1 MQFFVDK
8 CNSDLSSKLRR
19 HEADLAGMG
28 TTERV
33 RTAVKW
39 RLEMLIPFMGQSF
52 QNFIHSRRKEGRK
65 KEQKAPFAYAWLS
78 ALAHLL

>member
-8 CNSDLSSKLRR
+8 CNRDLGEKLRR

-28 TTERV
+28 TTDRV

-39 RLEMLIPFMGQSF
+39 RLEMLIPVMGQ
-52 QNFIHSRRKEGRK
+52 
-65 KEQKAPFAYAWLS
+65 LS
-78 ALAHLL
+78 LALLQVMLLATSHAQCPVTER